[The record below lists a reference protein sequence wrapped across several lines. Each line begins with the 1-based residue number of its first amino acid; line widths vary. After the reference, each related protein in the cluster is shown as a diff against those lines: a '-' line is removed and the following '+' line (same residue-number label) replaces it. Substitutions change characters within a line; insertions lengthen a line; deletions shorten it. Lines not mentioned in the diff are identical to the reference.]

1 MDAEIPE
8 GDHRFQ
14 STYCLWYSRKA
25 SGKSQNSFDQVGHLE
40 FFLGGGGGG
49 GGFKISKYR
58 LPQKFEEIM

>member
-25 SGKSQNSFDQVGHLE
+25 SGKSQNSFDQVGKYI
-40 FFLGGGGGG
+40 FFVGY
-49 GGFKISKYR
+49 KISKFR
-58 LPQKFEEIM
+58 LPQNFEEIMYGRS